1 MKIGRRGFLSFIIG
15 GAAGTALSPL
25 PWKLMDD
32 ASIWT
37 QMWPWTP
44 VPEDGE
50 ASFVKSV
57 CTLCP
62 GHCGITVRKIGNRAV
77 KIEGLKGHP
86 VNDGGLCLLGLSGL
100 QLLYGP
106 TRIKSPLKRSGKRG
120 EGKWER
126 ISWKAAVSKIVEKLG
141 DLRSKDRPHTVGVI
155 SGSDRGTVPRLFE
168 RFLTAYGSPNFF
180 RMPSVWDSYE
190 LTLKIMQGVEAL
202 PGFDF
207 ENADF
212 ILSFGSGILDGWG
225 SPVRMMRANS
235 AWKSAGVKVIQ
246 IEPRLSNT
254 AAKSDKW
261 IPINPGSEAALAL
274 GLAHVIIKESLYDNG
289 FISNSTKGFDNYK
302 QLVINKYSPDS
313 VASITGIDAGIIDA
327 LARSFAKASKPLAI
341 CGRGDGTSP
350 VGLAES
356 MAVHALNALRGNIN
370 KKGGIF
376 AISYPDYI
384 HWPEVEIDSKAAAG
398 MQHERMDGAGSRNY
412 PYSRNLLNRLPK
424 SILSKTPYPLEALFI
439 TGANPL
445 YSLKNTQNT
454 EKAFEKI
461 PFVVSFSSY
470 MDETAQQADLILP
483 NHVYLE
489 RYEDVPTSIGMI
501 QPVVG
506 LGKPVVEPQFN
517 TRHVGDVI
525 IQTAKGLGGK
535 LANSFPWKNYQT
547 CLKETMG
554 EKWPSMVAKGFWA
567 GSEMMTQTPEMSF
580 ETASG
585 KFEFVGPGAGLK
597 PQFKPVSIEGD
608 ERLYPLVLVPYDTVR
623 LAANSFVGD
632 PPFAIKTVDDIVLKG
647 MDVFVEINPKT
658 ARAAGL
664 HDGQHALLSTPIG
677 AAKIRVHFF
686 EGIMP
691 RVVALPRGLGHTA
704 YDDYLAGKGI
714 NVNTLIG
721 SVEDPISGMD
731 VAWGIMAKLIKV

>member
-1 MKIGRRGFLSFIIG
+1 MKIGRRDFLSFVIG

-32 ASIWT
+32 VSIWT

-44 VPEDGE
+44 VPENGE
-50 ASFVKSV
+50 ASYVNSA

-62 GHCGITVRKIGNRAV
+62 GRCGITVRKIGDRAV

-106 TRIKSPLKRSGKRG
+106 TRVKSPLKRSGERG
-120 EGKWER
+120 QGKWER
-126 ISWKAAVSKIVEKLG
+126 ISWKEAISKVVEKLG
-141 DLRSKDRPHTVGVI
+141 DLRSKGRPHTVGVI

-180 RMPSVWDSYE
+180 RMPSIRDSYE
-190 LTLKIMQGVEAL
+190 LTFRVMQGISAL

-225 SPVRMMRANS
+225 SPVRMMKVNS
-235 AWKSAGVKVIQ
+235 AWKSAGVKFIQ

-261 IPINPGSEAALAL
+261 IPINPGSEAALAM
-274 GLAHVIIKESLYDNG
+274 GMAHVIIKESLYDSG
-289 FISNSTKGFDNYK
+289 FISNNTDRFDNWK
-302 QLVINKYSPDS
+302 RLVMEKYSPDS
-313 VASITGIDAGIIDA
+313 VAAVTGIDAGTVEA
-327 LARSFAKASKPLAI
+327 LARRFAKASKPLAI
-341 CGRGDGTSP
+341 CGRGDGTTP
-350 VGLAES
+350 VSLTGS
-356 MAVHALNALRGNIN
+356 MAVHALNALKGNIN

-376 AISYPDYI
+376 AVSDLDYI
-384 HWPEVEIDSKAAAG
+384 HWPEVEMDSQAAAG
-398 MQHERMDGAGSRNY
+398 MQHERLDGARNQ
-412 PYSRNLLNRLPK
+412 PYSPSLLHRLPK
-424 SILSKTPYPLEALFI
+424 SVLSGSPYPLEAIFI

-445 YSLKNTQNT
+445 YTLKNTQST
-454 EKAFEKI
+454 GKAFEKI

-470 MDETAQQADLILP
+470 MDETARHADLVLP

-489 RYEDVPTSIGMI
+489 CYEDVPMPVGMI
-501 QPVVG
+501 QPVVS
-506 LGKPVVEPQFN
+506 LKKPVVNPQFN

-525 IQTAKGLGGK
+525 IQTAKDLGGNIAK
-535 LANSFPWKNYQT
+535 SFPWKSYHS
-547 CLKETMG
+547 CLKETLG
-554 EKWPSMVAKGFWA
+554 EKWEPMVAKGFWS
-567 GSEMMTQTPEMSF
+567 GSVKMASTPETSF
-580 ETASG
+580 DTVSG
-585 KFEFVGPGAGLK
+585 KFEFVDPGTGLE
-597 PQFKPVSIEGD
+597 PRFKPISIEGD
-608 ERLYPLVLVPYDTVR
+608 VRLYPLVLIPYDSIR

-632 PPFAIKTVDDIVLKG
+632 PPFAIKTVDDTVLKG
-647 MDVFVEINPKT
+647 LDVFVEINPKT
-658 ARAAGL
+658 AKAAGL
-664 HDGQHALLSTPIG
+664 HDGQYVLLSTPI
-677 AAKIRVHFF
+677 AAEKVRVHFF

-691 RVVALPRGLGHTA
+691 GVVALPRGLGHTA

-721 SVEDPISGMD
+721 PVEDPDSGLD
-731 VAWGIMAKLIKV
+731 AAWGIMAKLTNV